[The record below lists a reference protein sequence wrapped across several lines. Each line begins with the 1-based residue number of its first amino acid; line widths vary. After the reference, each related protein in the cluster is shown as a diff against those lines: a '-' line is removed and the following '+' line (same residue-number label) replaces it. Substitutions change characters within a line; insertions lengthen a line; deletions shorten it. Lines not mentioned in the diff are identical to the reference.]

1 MFGHA
6 FCNARFELVSATADR
21 EIIER
26 SRLVV
31 TATQTA
37 DRPGEFQFDLG
48 AGPPVD
54 RLNLELP
61 ELNTVTEA
69 DFLSRSDTKSPW
81 HPVAQGV
88 FYRLQSTDGELR
100 NGPVASK
107 ISPVRFWLV
116 RVRQPSSA
124 LGTGL
129 LRLEAGWRALEVV
142 FLARGTR
149 PFTLA
154 YGSGSVT
161 GAVTPL
167 AALPGTVTPV
177 RVTLSA
183 SKLLGGE
190 TRLKASSAAFPWK
203 TSILW
208 ATLAASAALL
218 GGMAY
223 RLTRELNKSD
233 TH

>member
-1 MFGHA
+1 VFGHA

-31 TATQTA
+31 TGTRTA

-124 LGTGL
+124 L
-129 LRLEAGWRALEVV
+129 
-142 FLARGTR
+142 
-149 PFTLA
+149 
-154 YGSGSVT
+154 
-161 GAVTPL
+161 
-167 AALPGTVTPV
+167 
-177 RVTLSA
+177 
-183 SKLLGGE
+183 
-190 TRLKASSAAFPWK
+190 
-203 TSILW
+203 
-208 ATLAASAALL
+208 
-218 GGMAY
+218 
-223 RLTRELNKSD
+223 
-233 TH
+233 

>member
-31 TATQTA
+31 TGTRTA

-107 ISPVRFWLV
+107 ISPDRFWLV

-124 LGTGL
+124 LGTGV

-142 FLARGTR
+142 CLARGTG

-167 AALPGTVTPV
+167 AALPGTRDSQRLEIIGRRDSIKGLQRGVS
-177 RVTLSA
+177 LEDKYS
-183 SKLLGGE
+183 LGDLGCLRRI
-190 TRLKASSAAFPWK
+190 TRGDGLPSHKG
-203 TSILW
+203 T
-208 ATLAASAALL
+208 
-218 GGMAY
+218 
-223 RLTRELNKSD
+223 E
-233 TH
+233 